1 MKFLVVG
8 SGAREHA
15 IAKALHESASG
26 PDLYAFMSNNNP
38 GIRKISVEATVGNTK
53 DAKAVV
59 EFAKKNS
66 VEIAVIGPDAVL
78 EAGIADALWDAG
90 VPTVGPKKAAARL
103 EWDKTF
109 ARNLMKKHE
118 IEGCPKFGAFKDA
131 EAAGKLIDELGGQVA
146 VKPSGLTA
154 GKGVKV
160 VGYQLKDA
168 ADAKEYC
175 KEILSSNLGG
185 LGEVVIEEKLVGQEL
200 TLQTFVD
207 GKTVRGMPC
216 VQDHKLAYEGDTG
229 PNTGGMGS
237 YSTGMLLPFMKQ
249 RDYDKCIEIVE
260 QVVAALSAEGIDYKG
275 IIYGQ
280 FMITK
285 EGPKVVEF
293 NARFGDPEA
302 MNVLALLDTDF
313 AEVCKHI
320 VAGTLSEK
328 KAVFSEA
335 STVVKYLVPEGYP
348 EKPAKGEKIEINE
361 KSIARL
367 GAEVYY
373 ASVDEKEGVLYSG
386 SSRAIGIL
394 AAGENLEH
402 AERTC
407 EHACSFVKGK
417 LYHRRDIGTK
427 ALVGAR
433 VEQMRK
439 VRGGA

>member
-1 MKFLVVG
+1 MKVLVVG

-15 IAKALHESASG
+15 IAKALHDSASR
-26 PDLYAFMSNNNP
+26 PDVYAFMSNNNP
-38 GIRKISVEATVGNTK
+38 GIRKISVDTAVGNTK

-59 EFAKKNS
+59 EFAKKSN
-66 VEIAVIGPDAVL
+66 VELAVIGPDAVL
-78 EAGIADALWDAG
+78 EAGVADALWDAG
-90 VPTVGPKKAAARL
+90 VPTVGPKKAGARL
-103 EWDKTF
+103 EWDKSF
-109 ARNLMKKHE
+109 ARNLMKKHK
-118 IEGCPKFGAFKDA
+118 IEGCPAFGVFKDA
-131 EAAGKLIDELGGQVA
+131 TEAGKLIDELGGQVA

-168 ADAKEYC
+168 AEAKAYC
-175 KEILSSNLGG
+175 KEILSTNMGG

-200 TLQTFVD
+200 TLQAFVD

-216 VQDHKLAYEGDTG
+216 VQDHKLAYEGDLG

-237 YSTGMLLPFMKQ
+237 YSTGKLLPFMKQ
-249 RDYDKCIEIVE
+249 DDYDKSIAIIE
-260 QVVAALSAEGIDYKG
+260 QTVAALSKEGIDYKG

-285 EGPKVVEF
+285 NGPKVVEF

-302 MNVLALLDTDF
+302 INVLALLETDF
-313 AEVCKHI
+313 VDVCMHI
-320 VAGTLSEK
+320 VNGTLSERNV
-328 KAVFSEA
+328 VFSEYC
-335 STVVKYLVPEGYP
+335 TVVKYLVPEGYP
-348 EKPAKGEKIEINE
+348 EKPAKGEPITISE
-361 KSIARL
+361 KSINRL
-367 GAEVYY
+367 GAQIYY
-373 ASVDEKEGVLYSG
+373 ASVDEKEGVIYTG
-386 SSRAIGIL
+386 TSRAIGVL
-394 AAGENLEH
+394 GVEDSLEH

-439 VRGGA
+439 IRGG

>member
-1 MKFLVVG
+1 LAKFLVVG

-15 IAKALHESASG
+15 IAKALHESPSR
-26 PDLYAFMSNNNP
+26 PDVYAFMSNNNP
-38 GIRKISVEATVGNTK
+38 GMRKISAEAVVGNTK

-59 EFAKKNS
+59 DFAKKCQ

-78 EAGIADALWDAG
+78 EAGISDALWDAG
-90 VPTVGPKKAAARL
+90 IPTVGPRKAAARL

-109 ARNLMKKHE
+109 ARNLMKKHS
-118 IEGCPKFGAFKDA
+118 IEGCPKFGAFRDA
-131 EAAGKLIDELGGQVA
+131 DGAARLIDELGGEVA
-146 VKPSGLTA
+146 VKPAGLTA

-160 VGYQLKDA
+160 VGFQLADA
-168 ADAKEYC
+168 AQAKEYC
-175 KEILSSNLGG
+175 KEILSTNMGG

-207 GKTVRGMPC
+207 GKTVRGMPP

-237 YSTGMLLPFMKQ
+237 YSTGELLPFM
-249 RDYDKCIEIVE
+249 RREEYDKGIEIIE
-260 QVVAALSAEGIDYKG
+260 KTVAALAAEGIDYKG

-280 FMITK
+280 FMLTK

-302 MNVLALLDTDF
+302 MNVLSLLETDF
-313 AEVCKHI
+313 AEVCRHI
-320 VAGTLSEK
+320 VEGTLADRK
-328 KAVFSEA
+328 VVFSEQA
-335 STVVKYLVPEGYP
+335 TVVKYLVPEGYP

-361 KSIARL
+361 KSINRL
-367 GAEVYY
+367 GAEVYF
-373 ASVDEKEGVLYSG
+373 ASVDEKDGVLYSG
-386 SSRAIGIL
+386 SSRAVAIL
-394 AAGENLEH
+394 GLGGSLEQ

-433 VEQMRK
+433 VEHMRK
-439 VRGGA
+439 VRGG